1 MFGNVFPAVT
11 GILAVIIVVCIVLSQ
26 LLTRTLIEPIERM
39 AKNMDSVQEKPVYK
53 EIAPFAEKI
62 RTQHENILAAA
73 RSRQDFTANVS
84 HELKTP
90 LTAISG
96 YAELIE
102 NEMVNHEQGIHF
114 AHEIKRNSERLLS
127 LINDIIRLSEL
138 DHSEMPRQ
146 YENFDLYEFV
156 KDCAES
162 LQVNAQKQGIRF
174 RIEVQHA

>member
-1 MFGNVFPAVT
+1 
-11 GILAVIIVVCIVLSQ
+11 
-26 LLTRTLIEPIERM
+26 
-39 AKNMDSVQEKPVYK
+39 
-53 EIAPFAEKI
+53 
-62 RTQHENILAAA
+62 
-73 RSRQDFTANVS
+73 
-84 HELKTP
+84 
-90 LTAISG
+90 
-96 YAELIE
+96 
-102 NEMVNHEQGIHF
+102 MVNHEQGIHF